1 MRKRLILL
9 LALAVLSAAALPLL
23 HSRVNQD
30 QDAVTLTETT
40 LWGDP
45 AAAQGMVVELVTHWN
60 DQLIWN
66 TICRAGEEP
75 VYETEFTFV
84 PEGVDWPSEPSAD
97 SVWLQFA
104 TGNFGISGGAIDLQ
118 EHAYDEDMLLR
129 PVLDVAGRTAD
140 GETRTETV
148 PLLDYYDYYPAQLYL
163 DGSDFWI
170 LDSQESDQAMRDLV
184 RTYFPVRVPEGA
196 TVTVTVTK
204 DQWGNITEVDSN
216 EDQYVETPY
225 TVGAVTREGAW
236 FALSI
241 QSQAER
247 DEVLV
252 ADDGEFPEGYGI
264 YFLPLEEIDDDAL
277 QPVAEK
283 FGLVY
288 PLDPAQARVL
298 ELELSPEGDRLL
310 LFTQEGEELVL
321 TVLDKETMEPVQR
334 LPLPELSLDNG
345 GVGLWQAPNYLL
357 VYTGLTEFTLLTPEM
372 DGSYDRWTTGSFAQV
387 EEFWLSAY
395 DRPELYFDGQRLA
408 IAVPVHGGWT
418 ECDFLLGIWEQEGLA
433 YMGRYDSSQTSDSG
447 SWEEVRMADS
457 APLTLSWEGT

>member
-23 HSRVNQD
+23 HSRVNQE

-66 TICRAGEEP
+66 TVCRAGEEP

-97 SVWLQFA
+97 SVRLQFA
-104 TGNFGISGGAIDLQ
+104 TGNFGIGGGAIDLQ
-118 EHAYDEDMLLR
+118 EHAYAEDMLLR

-148 PLLDYYDYYPAQLYL
+148 PLRDYYDYYPAQLEL
-163 DGSDFWI
+163 DGIDFW
-170 LDSQESDQAMRDLV
+170 LSDSQERDQAMRDLV
-184 RTYFPVRVPEGA
+184 RTYFPVPVPEGA

-241 QSQAER
+241 QNQEES

-264 YFLPLEEIDDDAL
+264 YFLPMEETENDMIW
-277 QPVAEK
+277 PVTK
-283 FGLVY
+283 GFGLVY
-288 PLDPAQARVL
+288 PLDSAQARVL

-334 LPLPELSLDNG
+334 LPLPELNLDNG
-345 GVGLWQAPNYLL
+345 GVGLWQATDYLL
-357 VYTGLTEFTLLTPEM
+357 VYTGLTDFVLLTPKT
-372 DGSYDRWTTGSFAQV
+372 DGSYARWTTGSFAQV
-387 EEFWLSAY
+387 EEFWVSIY
-395 DRPELYFDGQRLA
+395 DQPELYFDGQRLA
-408 IAVPVHGGWT
+408 IAVPAHDGWNR
-418 ECDFLLGIWEQEGLA
+418 CDFLLGIWEQEGLA
-433 YMGRYDSSQTSDSG
+433 YMGRYESSQTADSG
-447 SWEEVRMADS
+447 SWDGVRMANTD
-457 APLTLSWEGT
+457 PLKLRWEGT